1 MSDGF
6 SKEEIQAE
14 IRDAVKILKEDGV
27 LAHLKGISEKLAKAF
42 PDTDPNGNPDNGN
55 DPKDG
60 SNNPPP
66 KTDPKPSPAEGKR
79 SKWWGDQ
86 L

>member
-14 IRDAVKILKEDGV
+14 IREAVRILREDGI
-27 LAHLKGISEKLAKAF
+27 LGSLKGISEKLAKAF
-42 PDTDPNGNPDNGN
+42 PDGNDNNDGNPDG
-55 DPKDG
+55 G
-60 SNNPPP
+60 SGSTPPP
-66 KTDPKPSPAEGKR
+66 KTEPKASSDDTGKR
-79 SKWWGDQ
+79 KSKWWGDQ